1 VKTKTETRS
10 KATMWLIDVGSLKL
24 RFFSAPPEEYVILS
38 HTWGDDEVL
47 FQDMKADDAA
57 SLAAARGK
65 KGWDKIQYTCDQARK
80 NRYQYAWIDTCCID
94 KSSSAELSEAIN
106 SMFRWYSEASC
117 CYAYLEDYEIP
128 RGAGRAACG
137 SSGGVE
143 FEVTRERLARC
154 RWFTRGWTLQE
165 LIAPRNMV
173 FYGRGWSQL
182 GTKETL
188 QQMLSEITGV
198 DEEVLDVMEY
208 MYNLPAGRRMS
219 WAARRQTAREEDMA
233 YCLMGLFGINMPLL
247 YGEGGDRAFVRLQ
260 EEVIRRHNDVSLFAW
275 RQEEPRPLYRGLLAN
290 APSEFAH
297 CAHLVA
303 RTTTD
308 GFFSGSRL
316 IMTDE
321 GLAITQRS
329 LSREDE
335 ERKKI
340 SVLLQRDMTEIHGL
354 ELSHVFDFSAERDG
368 RRGCKRIGIRLQ
380 KFGDAYV
387 RVRPEILES
396 PSRFTK
402 NLEPS
407 GSATELQYAA
417 MARPASHVKTTLS
430 PERSTFIELMLQR
443 KIFLLYRRKLVRNLL
458 EMNCDPP
465 KPTSLSSLGASA
477 KDILELNR
485 ITAVHCPVIAREYDL
500 GVGGDP
506 IWWDNLVVVVGD
518 GDNGLRVRLSVVCGI
533 PAMPDAP
540 SESILPWFAI
550 FTDRRSSSSGGRRA
564 SSSASNHE
572 GTMDGGALVSYL
584 HGLPPRETVD
594 RETQRYVSDII
605 FEQYADSLGNLV
617 QERMPTVVMLRD
629 RAKKV
634 YEIRI
639 NRLGSN
645 AASTFAAD
653 VQYIAR

>member
-1 VKTKTETRS
+1 
-10 KATMWLIDVGSLKL
+10 MWLIDVGSLEL
-24 RFFSAPPEEYVILS
+24 RFFNNPPEEYVILS
-38 HTWGDDEVL
+38 HTWGDNEVL
-47 FQDMKADDAA
+47 FQDMKAEDK
-57 SLAAARGK
+57 SLARGK
-65 KGWDKIQYTCDQARK
+65 KGWEKIQYTCDQARK
-80 NRYQYAWIDTCCID
+80 NRYQYAWIDSCCID

-106 SMFRWYSEASC
+106 SMFRWYNEASC

-128 RGAGRAACG
+128 RGAGRRGG
-137 SSGGVE
+137 SSGVE
-143 FEVTRERLARC
+143 FEVTLERLARC

-188 QQMLSEITGV
+188 QHMLSEITGV
-198 DEEVLDVMEY
+198 DEEVLELMEY
-208 MYNLPAGRRMS
+208 MFDLPAGRRMS
-219 WAARRQTAREEDMA
+219 WAARRETTREEDMA
-233 YCLMGLFGINMPLL
+233 YCLLGIFNVNIPLL
-247 YGEGGDRAFVRLQ
+247 YGEGDRAFVRLQ
-260 EEVIRRHNDVSLFAW
+260 EEIVRRHNDVSLFAW
-275 RQEEPRPLYRGLLAN
+275 RQEEPVPLYRGLFAQF
-290 APSEFAH
+290 PSEFAH

-316 IMTDE
+316 AMTDD
-321 GLAITQRS
+321 GLAITPRS
-329 LSREDE
+329 PSKEE
-335 ERKKI
+335 KERKKI
-340 SVLLQRDMTEIHGL
+340 SMLLQRDLPEVHGL

-368 RRGCKRIGIRLQ
+368 RRGCNRVGIRLQ

-387 RVRPEILES
+387 RARPDILES
-396 PSRFTK
+396 PARFTTC
-402 NLEPS
+402 LEPS
-407 GSATELQYAA
+407 GGGTESQ
-417 MARPASHVKTTLS
+417 ASTISTPLHAKTTLS
-430 PERSTFIELMLQR
+430 PARSIFIELMLQR

-458 EMNCDPP
+458 EMNCHSP
-465 KPTSLSSLGASA
+465 KPTSLSSLDASA

-485 ITAVHCPVIAREYDL
+485 ITAVHCPVVAREYDL

-518 GDNGLRVRLSVVCGI
+518 GENGLRVRLTVVCGI
-533 PAMPDAP
+533 PARPDAP
-540 SESILPWFAI
+540 SERVLPWFAI
-550 FTDRRSSSSGGRRA
+550 FSDRRSGGGRRPSSSG
-564 SSSASNHE
+564 SSRNGNEEA
-572 GTMDGGALVSYL
+572 MDGAALVSYL
-584 HGLPPRETVD
+584 HGLPPREAVD

-605 FEQYADSLGNLV
+605 FEQYADNLGNIM

-645 AASTFAAD
+645 ASSTFAAD
-653 VQYIAR
+653 VQYIARGDYHSAGGRESY